1 MSLIKDLLEKP
12 STLSP
17 ASKYTVVNGVIYLGL
32 GALLIIWPGVV
43 QTIFMEPPFV
53 GHEGALV
60 RVIGLTILVIG
71 WLYLFGG
78 LSGSRQFIAAGVI
91 DRLIF
96 VPAVL
101 VPLAVAGVFPHFLGT
116 FAIFDPSLA
125 IGAWMLLSRKTSA
138 LGH

>member
-1 MSLIKDLLEKP
+1 MSLIRDLLEKP
-12 STLSP
+12 STLSS

-32 GALLIIWPGVV
+32 GALLIIWPGAV
-43 QTIFMEPPFV
+43 QTVFMEPPFV

-60 RVIGLTILVIG
+60 RVIGLTVLVIG

-101 VPLAVAGVFPHFLGT
+101 VPLAVAGVPSFSGDVRDFRP
-116 FAIFDPSLA
+116 FARHWCLDAS
-125 IGAWMLLSRKTSA
+125 
-138 LGH
+138 